1 MTELPLF
8 PLPLVLNPG
17 GELSLKIFEPRYLD
31 MVRDCTRQQSH
42 FGICALITH
51 QSSDHRSISAIG
63 CAAKIVD
70 FDTLPNGLLGI
81 EVQGLERFRLL
92 GVRTQN
98 DGLCIGS
105 IEAIPP
111 EPMLPVPPEFG
122 LLAEIVAGI
131 LGSSRKHAL
140 GRDQLDNASW
150 VGFRLS
156 ECLPLELNERQQ
168 LLETTDPLAR
178 LALLASWLPR
188 FQRSD
193 DEHEH

>member
-1 MTELPLF
+1 MDELPLF

-31 MVRDCTRQQSH
+31 MVRDCARRQSP

-51 QSSDHRSISAIG
+51 QSSDHRGISAIG

-81 EVQGLERFRLL
+81 EVVGLERFRLL
-92 GVRTQN
+92 GLRTQA

-105 IEAIPP
+105 VEAIPP
-111 EPMLPVPPEFG
+111 EPALPVPPEYG
-122 LLAEIVAGI
+122 LLSEIVAGI
-131 LGSSRKHAL
+131 LGGSRKYSL
-140 GRDQLDNASW
+140 GRDQLDHSSW

-156 ECLPLELNERQQ
+156 ECLPLELDERQQ
-168 LLETTDPLAR
+168 LLETSDPLAR

>member
-1 MTELPLF
+1 MSELPLF

-31 MVRDCTRQQSH
+31 MVRNCARQQSP
-42 FGICALITH
+42 FGICALVTH
-51 QSSDHRSISAIG
+51 QSSDHRNISAIG

-81 EVQGLERFRLL
+81 EVVGLERFRLL
-92 GVRTQN
+92 GVRTQP
-98 DGLCIGS
+98 DGLCIGD
-105 IEAIPP
+105 IEGIQP
-111 EPMLPVPPEFG
+111 EPVLPVPAEFG

-131 LGSSRKHAL
+131 LSGSRKHAL

-156 ECLPLELNERQQ
+156 ECLPLELGERQQ
-168 LLETTDPLAR
+168 LLETSDPLAR